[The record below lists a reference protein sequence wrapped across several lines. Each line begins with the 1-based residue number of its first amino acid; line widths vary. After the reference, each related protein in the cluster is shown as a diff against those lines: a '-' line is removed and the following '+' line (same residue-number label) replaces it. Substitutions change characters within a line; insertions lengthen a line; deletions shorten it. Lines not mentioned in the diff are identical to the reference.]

1 MFLRFRELL
10 GKFFAGM
17 KDMVAYRQKGCL
29 VVRNIATADE
39 LLLNLYENWRQNTA
53 LRVVPGLIYLCT
65 VILWCI
71 PARVPLYSSALF
83 WTGECDF

>member
-17 KDMVAYRQKGCL
+17 KDMIVYRRKRCL
-29 VVRNIATADE
+29 VTRNIATVYE
-39 LLLNLYENWRQNTA
+39 LLLNLDENWRQNA
-53 LRVVPGLIYLCT
+53 PLRVGSQLIYLCT

-71 PARVPLYSSALF
+71 PARVPLYSSALV